1 MLLNEFFFFSG
12 SHGKVMRISK
22 QITKVSQL
30 GSSLNK
36 NFHLSSL
43 LEGADDMSAMLSQR
57 EAKVRIF
64 IGMQ

>member
-1 MLLNEFFFFSG
+1 
-12 SHGKVMRISK
+12 MRISK

-43 LEGADDMSAMLSQR
+43 LENADDMSAMSNSVGGQSENIYRYAMKYNLHKLLER
-57 EAKVRIF
+57 EPRS
-64 IGMQ
+64 